1 MYMQKQMD
9 WRYLRILPK
18 SNHQLH
24 SGQVTQ
30 FLNKLWGFQRPMVQA
45 LRKGQTMFRSIFR
58 RTPAGEVEW
67 YMGIP
72 EDRMQG
78 FSAAFMS
85 AFPQLEHVEV
95 QPHDVDFLQRVYMG
109 TFLKL
114 GQKGDRKGLPLGTLK
129 DGDPL
134 PSILYGMGV
143 GAGSQ
148 EEIVLDVVI
157 SPVSHKTL
165 YRIVHRA
172 EKAIQPGE
180 KSALSDPERWMEKVE
195 SFGREVVDDLIGKN
209 TSRKTTTKQKQTKL
223 SDLDPQDQNRVQ
235 SVRRRYTGQ
244 EFGFQTWIRLGVC
257 ATPDKGQEKY
267 AKAAA
272 NARLRS
278 MVSGFMDWN
287 YYNYLTE
294 NRYFHGKKA
303 AESIRSGRP
312 PRFHEMILTAP
323 ELACLWHIPDSRNPV
338 FQYIPSVREHAQTL
352 KDDELNQGV
361 YIGVMKH
368 PVQQDRQVA
377 IPFKEFQKHFLLTG
391 MTGSGKSSELV
402 AMCDS
407 LIQQWKSSPCSPGF
421 SLIDPAQETIVIL
434 LTRMLNAGLTDEQ
447 WSKVHY
453 VSLKNSEHPIGL
465 NLLYRAPGTSADD
478 LAEEAMELLKFAYGG
493 DTPQMD
499 RLLRNGLRTLLE
511 DESQAHTIVGLI
523 PLFTDERFRERVLA
537 HVHDSVLRMFWE
549 REFPA
554 IEGNIE
560 KAMGPLLNRLNPF
573 ISNKAMR
580 RMFGQREFSLDL
592 KRYMDE
598 GHIFFWDVL
607 GVGKE
612 QMKLAAGF
620 LITQY
625 HRAAQTR
632 QVGSMTHFLIVDE
645 AHKVQIPVEEKIIAE
660 DRKFGLSLGL
670 STQFVEQFADWL
682 KLAVKN
688 NVQNIFSCAQG
699 TDAAAS
705 VAAMTNGY
713 FERSYLQGLPERTV
727 AVYTK
732 INGQP
737 RSLEVTVPP
746 PYMYLPGGK
755 PVNKDN
761 PREVEQAT
769 RLALEKARE
778 LQARDGRSIKD
789 IDAEL
794 DDYLMTKTPLQQ
806 EKREEEPESED
817 DVLFSL

>member
-1 MYMQKQMD
+1 MNKQMD

-18 SNHQLH
+18 DNHQLNA
-24 SGQVTQ
+24 GQVTQ
-30 FLNKLWGFQRPMVQA
+30 FLNKLWGFQRSMVQA
-45 LRKGQTMFRSIFR
+45 LRKGQVMFRTIFH
-58 RTPAGEVEW
+58 RTPDGEVEW

-78 FSAAFMS
+78 FSAAFRS
-85 AFPQLEHVEV
+85 SFPHLEHAEV
-95 QPHDVDFLQRVYMG
+95 QHKDMDFLQRVYMG

-114 GQKGDRKGLPLGTLK
+114 GQKGDRKGLPLSTIK

-134 PSILYGMGV
+134 PSILYGMGA
-143 GAGSQ
+143 GAESN
-148 EEIVLDVVI
+148 EETILDVVI
-157 SPVSHKTL
+157 SPASHRTL
-165 YRIVHRA
+165 YNIVKRA
-172 EKAIQPGE
+172 EKTIYPRGKE
-180 KSALSDPERWMEKVE
+180 SLKDPDVFMEKVE
-195 SFGREVVDDLIGKN
+195 SFGREVFDEIIGKK
-209 TSRKTTTKQKQTKL
+209 TSRKTTTKQKQIKF
-223 SDLDPQDQNRVQ
+223 SDLDPQEQNRIQ

-257 ATPDKGQEKY
+257 AAPEKVQEKY

-272 NARLRS
+272 NARLHS
-278 MVSGFMDWN
+278 MVNGFMDWN

-294 NRYFHGKKA
+294 NRHFRGKKA
-303 AESIRSGRP
+303 AESIRNGKP
-312 PRFHEMILTAP
+312 PRLHEMILTAP

-338 FQYIPSVREHAQTL
+338 FEYIPSVRQHAQTL
-352 KDDELNQGV
+352 QNDELNHGV
-361 YIGVMKH
+361 YIGMMKH
-368 PVQQDRQVA
+368 PIQKDRQVA
-377 IPFKEFQKHFLLTG
+377 IPYDEFKKHFLLTG
-391 MTGSGKSSELV
+391 MTGSGKSSVLV
-402 AMCDS
+402 TMCDS
-407 LIQQWKSSPCSPGF
+407 LIKQWMSSPRSPGF

-434 LTRMLNAGLTDEQ
+434 LTRLLNAGLTEEQ

-453 VSLKNSEHPIGL
+453 VSLKNSENPIGL
-465 NLLYRAPGTSADD
+465 NLLYKAPGASTDD

-511 DESQAHTIVGLI
+511 DESQSHTIVGLI
-523 PLFTDERFRERVLA
+523 PLFTDPRFRERVLA
-537 HVHDSVLRMFWE
+537 HVHDPVLRMFWKK
-549 REFPA
+549 EFPA

-560 KAMGPLLNRLNPF
+560 KTMGPLLNRLNPF
-573 ISNKAMR
+573 ISNKSMR
-580 RMFGQREFSLDL
+580 HMFGQREFSLDL

-598 GHIFFWDVL
+598 GHIFLWDVL
-607 GVGKE
+607 GVAKE

-632 QVGSMTHFLIVDE
+632 QVGSMTHFLIIDE

-682 KLAVKN
+682 KLTVKN

-699 TDAAAS
+699 TDAAATVS
-705 VAAMTNGY
+705 AMTNGH

-746 PYMYLPGGK
+746 PYMYLPNGK

-761 PREVEQAT
+761 IREVEQAT
-769 RLALEKARE
+769 RLALENAQE
-778 LQARDGRSIKD
+778 LQARDGRSIKE

-794 DDYLMTKTPLQQ
+794 DNYLMTKTALQEAAAQ
-806 EKREEEPESED
+806 GENLIGALRRR
-817 DVLFSL
+817 